1 MRVRIDNFLQDKA
14 GNDGTAGGGGSLLTT
29 SGGGGTGQVS
39 EGNANSGN
47 AAGANQA
54 SAGNN
59 STSGSA
65 TGGTNSD
72 WKSALPKELQDDP
85 SIKLFND
92 VSALAKSYIHAQKL
106 VGADKI
112 PVPSKHATEEDWKG
126 VYKKLG
132 LPEDIKEY
140 AINFPESVSLDKD
153 FVEAFKT
160 TAHQAGILPK
170 QAQALADWFSKTNAD
185 AETRVAAEYKSQQAK
200 NIEALKTEWGEA
212 FQPKLTKAQ
221 QVLREAGSPE
231 LLDYLEKTGLGNDTN
246 LIRLLAGIGDKFL
259 REGGDINTGASSSAM
274 TPKDAQKEYAKVMAD
289 MAHPYWVKEHPGH
302 KAAIEEVAGLFK
314 MANPG
319 TKTID
324 FQR

>member
-1 MRVRIDNFLQDKA
+1 MRVRTDNLLQNKA
-14 GNDGTAGGGGSLLTT
+14 GEDGSAAGGGSLLTT
-29 SGGGGTGQVS
+29 SGGGGTSQVS
-39 EGNANSGN
+39 KGDANTGD
-47 AAGANQA
+47 AASANQTTP
-54 SAGNN
+54 GNN
-59 STSGSA
+59 SASGA
-65 TGGTNSD
+65 TTGGANND

-112 PVPSKHATEEDWKG
+112 PVPSKHATDEDWKG

-132 LPEDIKEY
+132 LPEDVKEY
-140 AINFPESVSLDKD
+140 ALNFPESVSIDKD

-185 AETRVAAEYKSQQAK
+185 AESRMATEFKSQQAK

-212 FQPKLTKAQ
+212 FQPKLNKAQ

-231 LLDYLEKTGLGNDTN
+231 LLKYLEDTGLGNDTN

-259 REGGDINTGASSSAM
+259 REGGDINTGASSNAM

-302 KAAIEEVAGLFK
+302 KAAIEEVATLFK

-319 TKTID
+319 SKTID